1 MELIESWE
9 SQDFSVPS
17 SGAIS
22 ASKLYYVTG
31 TNSATDVY
39 HFLGDEL
46 PRIFGGLPLTSF
58 DVSPLGPLLYSCK
71 ASYGI
76 TASSGKNRTNVEP
89 PPIEG
94 TTGEASYAISFS
106 TTGGT
111 FRRQYAVENNVA
123 FGTSPPSSSNKIGD
137 NGREIEGVDVVI
149 PQLQFNIRKRKP
161 GAQITLPYINTIVSL
176 TGTTN
181 NASFLGFAAGELLFL
196 GAEGQQ
202 VSDGDTEIT
211 FTFSAQPNAA
221 SVNVG
226 GITVTD
232 KKGHEYIWTYSE
244 PSPSGGLSTLKA
256 VYKSKIYNDGNFS
269 LLGIT

>member
-9 SQDFSVPS
+9 SQDFTVPS

-22 ASKLYYVTG
+22 ANKTYYVTG
-31 TNSATDVY
+31 SSNSIDVY

-46 PRIFGGLPLTSF
+46 PREFGGLPLTNI
-58 DVSPLGPLLYSCK
+58 DIQPLGPLLYSAK

-111 FRRQYAVENNVA
+111 FQRLHAVAANTSY
-123 FGTSPPSSSNKIGD
+123 GTSPPAMSDYINYDGQTI
-137 NGREIEGVDVVI
+137 NGVDVVI
-149 PQLQFNIRKRKP
+149 PQLQLQIRKRKP

-202 VSDGDTEIT
+202 VSDGDTEVT
-211 FTFSAQPNAA
+211 FSFSAQPNVA
-221 SVNVG
+221 SATYAGV
-226 GITVTD
+226 TVTD
-232 KKGHEYIWTYSE
+232 KKGHEYVWSYFKPKTAE
-244 PSPSGGLSTLKA
+244 TPTLLG